1 MKKKKKKDKTKAPPP
16 KQRPL
21 HDIDDLVD
29 EAKYGKLTT
38 EELMYVVEK
47 IQASK
52 PGDHTDLY
60 GLLFILGLSGA
71 TQYRE
76 LVERFLY
83 YPSNTMVSGMALK
96 VFFIYW
102 GSDAQ
107 RYLHEIKAFIKGVPW
122 DDDYDLRLAALHCAG
137 TFLRKT
143 PEKELFQI
151 VLDLY
156 ETSNATLL
164 RVGRAKTEERA
175 DAKFWLEVSFTQL
188 AIAAGKG
195 WDDLAGKP
203 GEPVTP
209 LSEEFMWE
217 VLVKVQQIIK
227 SLK

>member
-83 YPSNTMVSGMALK
+83 YPTDPMTSGMALK

-107 RYLHEIKAFIKGVPW
+107 RYLHAIKAFIKGVPW
-122 DDDYDLRLAALHCAG
+122 DKSNNLRLAALHCAG
-137 TFLRKT
+137 TFLRET
-143 PEKELFQI
+143 PEKELFQL

-156 ETSNATLL
+156 KTSNRIVVQA
-164 RVGRAKTEERA
+164 GRAKTDESRR
-175 DAKFWLEVSFTQL
+175 AKFWRQVSFGELAKSVGKWDQL
-188 AIAAGKG
+188 MF
-195 WDDLAGKP
+195 
-203 GEPVTP
+203 EPPEQAT
-209 LSEEFMWE
+209 LSDAEFVDNILTE
-217 VLVKVQQIIK
+217 VQHIIK